1 MADTNCGEC
10 TSSCDDKAS
19 PVDIEDLLSEIKK
32 LQQQN
37 TDLVQEVSKLRH
49 PVAESSTPQR
59 RKLRSEDWFSNDR
72 QPELSVLYMD
82 RYLNY
87 GLTPEELSSKRP
99 VIGIAQSGSDLSPCN
114 RNHLQT
120 AKRVR
125 DGIRAAGGL
134 PIEFPVHPIQE
145 SSRRPTA
152 TLDRNLSYL
161 TLVEILHSYP
171 LDGVVLLTGCDKTT
185 PAALMAAATVNIP
198 AICLNVGPMLN
209 GRMKDDYIGTGT
221 ILWRARELKAQGA
234 IDDQQFLE
242 MVTSGTPSVG
252 HCNTMGT
259 ASSMNALAEALGMAL
274 PGSAEIPA
282 AYRERMQCAYR
293 TGEQIVEMVH
303 EDRKPSDIMTHEAFE
318 NAIVVNTAIG
328 GSSNC
333 PIHLIAIARHMG
345 VKLDLDDWDHIG
357 YSIPLLVNVQPAGA
371 FLCEEYH
378 RAGGLPAVMAELL
391 DAKKLHATALTCT
404 GRTIADTVQGKHSWD
419 RDTILS
425 YDQPLKE
432 NAGFLH
438 LKGTLFDSGIMK
450 TSVISEEF
458 RKAFLED
465 PQHPNIWESKVK
477 VFDGPE
483 DYVEHLDD
491 DDTIQLAPNERLAL
505 VMRGT
510 GAIGYPGAPEVVN
523 MHAPARL
530 LKAGIRA
537 VPCIGDGR
545 QSGTSGSPSILHASP
560 EAAAGGNLAILRN
573 GDTLRFDLNK
583 RRVDLLLSDEE
594 IRARRT
600 QMMAEKIAQLT
611 VPSQTPWQDIFRR
624 ETSQLNDGMV
634 LNCAVKYQKVAQR
647 WPLPRHNH

>member
-1 MADTNCGEC
+1 
-10 TSSCDDKAS
+10 
-19 PVDIEDLLSEIKK
+19 
-32 LQQQN
+32 
-37 TDLVQEVSKLRH
+37 
-49 PVAESSTPQR
+49 
-59 RKLRSEDWFSNDR
+59 
-72 QPELSVLYMD
+72 MD

-99 VIGIAQSGSDLSPCN
+99 VVGIAQSGSDLSPCN
-114 RNHLQT
+114 RYHLQT

-161 TLVEILHSYP
+161 TLVEILHAYP

-185 PAALMAAATVNIP
+185 PASLMAAATVNIP

-209 GRMKDDYIGTGT
+209 GRIKNDYIGTGT
-221 ILWRARELKAQGA
+221 IAWRAKELKAQGA
-234 IDDQQFLE
+234 IDDQEFLE

-303 EDRKPSDIMTHEAFE
+303 EDRKPSDIMTREAFE

-357 YSIPLLVNVQPAGA
+357 YSISFLVNVQPAGA

-378 RAGGLPAVMAELL
+378 RAGGLPAIMAELL
-391 DAKKLHATALTCT
+391 DAKKLHAKALTCT
-404 GRTIADTVQGKHSWD
+404 GRSIAETVQGRHSWD
-419 RDTILS
+419 RDSIRS
-425 YDQPLKE
+425 YDRPLKE

-465 PQHPNIWESKVK
+465 PQHPNVWESKVR

-491 DDTIQLAPNERLAL
+491 EDDDNIQLAPNERPAL

-523 MHAPARL
+523 MHAPTRL

-573 GDTLRFDLNK
+573 GDTLRFDLDK

-594 IRARRT
+594 IRSRRT

-647 WPLPRHNH
+647 WPVPRHNH